1 LIDFGLSKRYRGGK
15 SKLHIPYRESKPLT
29 GTMRYASINTH
40 MEVEQSRRDDL
51 ESIAYIL
58 IYFYYGKLP
67 WMHLKAEYKGEMQE
81 KIMEMKQTL
90 SAQTLCN
97 SMPG

>member
-1 LIDFGLSKRYRGGK
+1 
-15 SKLHIPYRESKPLT
+15 
-29 GTMRYASINTH
+29 